1 MKQETTEAL
10 QSLEKELGRLRAAV
24 DHIEQAKSVAQK
36 VLVAVA
42 GVQKKYSEHLDAL
55 LGLHKGALEQVGTDS
70 QARFDELGTAARRHI
85 LETAARAK
93 KQFEEHHAEVLRTLE
108 GTSQRSADTLSQ
120 LSVRAEQLFDQS
132 TDAMKQLVRDS
143 ATMAD
148 GQLAVMTEKV
158 KKLAAELD
166 GSFHRVV
173 EDSAQLLH
181 EQIRKGGDA
190 SVRHIEDFT
199 GSARSQVLELGARA
213 HKHIEELGGKA
224 TSRLEEL
231 QDLVHHGMQTAIE
244 DAKRSLEEANAQSI
258 KIFAAIKKTYDQQ
271 ALDFEKLSAGT
282 DAIIASSGKLSRSIE
297 AVDFPEKLKSIMADI
312 RSLHFNLNSAMNR
325 VDALDKSLESSLRE
339 FADDVVGKLSRLEM
353 FIEKGLRTFE
363 EATEKEFSL
372 QRESIG
378 RNRTFLA
385 VILALNVLLL
395 MGVYVIWSG
404 SDKPSTTRQPIIQR
418 QVVHDTVYLPQEE
431 PKKPRGRR

>member
-1 MKQETTEAL
+1 MKQETNEAL

-42 GVQKKYSEHLDAL
+42 GVQKKYAEHLDAL
-55 LGLHKGALEQVGTDS
+55 LGLHKSVLEQVGSDS
-70 QARFDELGTAARRHI
+70 QSRFDELGAAARRHI
-85 LETAARAK
+85 LESAARAK
-93 KQFEEHHAEVLRTLE
+93 KQFEEHHAEVLRSLN
-108 GTSQRSADTLSQ
+108 GASQRSADTFSQ
-120 LSVRAEQLFDQS
+120 LAVRAEQLFDQS
-132 TDAMKQLVRDS
+132 ADTMRQLVQDS
-143 ATMAD
+143 AAVAD
-148 GQLAVMTEKV
+148 GQLSAMTEKV
-158 KKLAAELD
+158 KQLVSELD
-166 GSFHRVV
+166 GRLHRVA
-173 EDSAQLLH
+173 EDNGRLLS
-181 EQIRKGGDA
+181 EQIRDGGEA
-190 SVRHIEDFT
+190 SSRLQEELAGT
-199 GSARSQVLELGARA
+199 ARAQVLDLGARA

-224 TSRLEEL
+224 TTRLEEL
-231 QDLVHHGMQTAIE
+231 QDLVHKGMQSAIA
-244 DAKRSLEEANAQSI
+244 DAKRSLEEANTQSI

-363 EATEKEFSL
+363 EATEKEFRL

-404 SDKPSTTRQPIIQR
+404 TDKPSTRQPVIQR